1 MCHACVMYVKELSG
15 LQLCL
20 MKCPLHLS
28 PDPVYV
34 KGCYLSGSDC
44 RVHFRKIA
52 IETLL
57 CWLPVSEHAT
67 GLVKVLYCIQYPR
80 FTLPVYPVMA

>member
-20 MKCPLHLS
+20 IMCSLHLS

-34 KGCYLSGSDC
+34 KGCYLAGSDC

-57 CWLPVSEHAT
+57 CWLPVPVSEHAT
-67 GLVKVLYCIQYPR
+67 GLVKVPFLR
-80 FTLPVYPVMA
+80 FTLYPVMA